1 MRRLVLLA
9 LLLIAGC
16 AAPPPAPPDPAVLSF
31 GAAPPFALAVGRLV
45 VVDGYRPPPGEA
57 HVEHLFPIPPATAAA
72 DWAHDRLRAVG
83 QSGTAP
89 FTILEASAVAVPLP
103 PQSSGLAAAFNRDP
117 ETRYDTRLAVRLA
130 VDDPQTGRAATVTA
144 EASRSQ
150 AINQG
155 ATPAERRHLWFTLT
169 ADLLQ
174 QLDAEL
180 ARTIPRYL
188 GGVLR

>member
-1 MRRLVLLA
+1 MRRRVLLA
-9 LLLIAGC
+9 LLLLAGC
-16 AAPPPAPPDPAVLSF
+16 AAPPPPDPAVLSF
-31 GAAPPFALAVGRLV
+31 GAAPPFALTVGRLV
-45 VVDGYRPPPGEA
+45 VVDAYRPPPGEA

-83 QSGTAP
+83 QSGTAT
-89 FTILEASAVAVPLP
+89 FTILEASAVAVLLP
-103 PQSSGLAAAFNRDP
+103 PQSSGLTAAFTQDP